1 MMPRPACV
9 LGFTLVASVSVP
21 AAALAGTA
29 SACHV
34 VDSLDRSV
42 LTPAW
47 RGAVDALEREIS
59 VSTCHG
65 VELSLTHDCEAVRVT
80 ARAQDGRETSRHVA
94 TPAGLSAVA
103 FGLLAVAPGEE
114 IATPEDP
121 LEVPPPPE
129 PPSAPPAAAL
139 PSWELS
145 FSASTG
151 VRAAFPTDVLVA
163 DFDVRA
169 DLLVHSWLLTL
180 RVRASPLV
188 LAMRGTYDDDA
199 YDEAAVGL
207 GLGRQL
213 RLGRSVLALTGESN
227 VTYIWI
233 ESDALNLSMERAQLR
248 LAAVARWGYPVGRG
262 VRLHAAVEGEIS
274 PTGLVNGASEA
285 GLAAFPAFTLGL
297 CLGAEV
303 VL

>member
-1 MMPRPACV
+1 MLRRPPGSLRLPSGFWPSPQARRSRLPRTRSRY
-9 LGFTLVASVSVP
+9 L
-21 AAALAGTA
+21 
-29 SACHV
+29 HRQ
-34 VDSLDRSV
+34 SLPLRRRLLRS
-42 LTPAW
+42 P
-47 RGAVDALEREIS
+47 
-59 VSTCHG
+59 HG
-65 VELSLTHDCEAVRVT
+65 S
-80 ARAQDGRETSRHVA
+80 S
-94 TPAGLSAVA
+94 
-103 FGLLAVAPGEE
+103 
-114 IATPEDP
+114 
-121 LEVPPPPE
+121 
-129 PPSAPPAAAL
+129 PSARPRACARRSPRTC
-139 PSWELS
+139 SS
-145 FSASTG
+145 QTSTSA
-151 VRAAFPTDVLVA
+151 RYF
-163 DFDVRA
+163 
-169 DLLVHSWLLTL
+169 LVHSWLLTL